1 MSICFARDATACSDV
16 SAARVT
22 IAMNLVDEK
31 MESKHS
37 NRNVLVKLGWQR
49 VREAIVQVR

>member
-1 MSICFARDATACSDV
+1 MACSDV

-37 NRNVLVKLGWQR
+37 NRNVLVELGWQR